1 MDTSNP
7 GPLLLLGGGV
17 LIALGSILDWFGGF
31 GGGASGLN
39 TDLNGLFGIIALLIG
54 IGLAAVG
61 GIKAFSPS
69 TSLPDNIAGFTLDQI
84 SLTEALAVFVFS
96 FSLITESGSKI
107 GLHLTWIGAA
117 VAIAGS
123 VLALRSPASAGPTT
137 TI

>member
-17 LIALGSILDWFGGF
+17 VIALGTILDWGPST
-31 GGGASGLN
+31 SGLN
-39 TDLNGLFGIIALLIG
+39 VDFNGLFGIIALLIG
-54 IGLAAVG
+54 IGLAVVG

-69 TSLPDNIAGFTLDQI
+69 TALPDDIVGFSMDQVAFVEG
-84 SLTEALAVFVFS
+84 LTVFIGAFS
-96 FSLITESGSKI
+96 MAFEDGVKF
-107 GLHLTWIGAA
+107 GAHLTWIGAA

-123 VLALRSPASAGPTT
+123 VLSMRSSGSSAPS